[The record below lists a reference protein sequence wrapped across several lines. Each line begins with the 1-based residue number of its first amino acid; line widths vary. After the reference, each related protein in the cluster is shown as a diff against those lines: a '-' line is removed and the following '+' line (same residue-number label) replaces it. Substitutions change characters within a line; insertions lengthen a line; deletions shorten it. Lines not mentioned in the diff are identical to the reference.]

1 MNFRTLK
8 PILFLAIIATFTMA
22 CKEANTTNEKVKNA
36 TTVEQNNDAHDHPHS
51 DAGATPEKSLEN
63 EVALNPAHGQPGH
76 RCDIAV
82 GQPLNSQPKPQNNA
96 KVNPPHGQPGHRCDL
111 AVGAPLPE

>member
-8 PILFLAIIATFTMA
+8 PILFLAAIAVFTLA
-22 CKEANTTNEKVKNA
+22 CKEVNTTEEKVKDKTA
-36 TTVEQNNDAHDHPHS
+36 VEQKS
-51 DAGATPEKSLEN
+51 DAAATPEKTSEN
-63 EVALNPAHGQPGH
+63 EVALNPPHGQPGH

-82 GQPLNSQPKPQNNA
+82 GQPLNSQPKQQSNVN
-96 KVNPPHGQPGHRCDL
+96 VNPPHGQPGHRCDL